1 MDYQGIQSLL
11 GWRALGVQL
20 SPPAALPP
28 SESAKMSLSDLDV
41 QVFPQITWALSICTA
56 SWGLL
61 QGGQGHQHM
70 QAWECLQSSLGCWPE
85 PAGGQCRHI
94 CRCEYLY

>member
-1 MDYQGIQSLL
+1 MDYQGIQNLL

-20 SPPAALPP
+20 SSPAPLPP

-41 QVFPQITWALSICTA
+41 QVFPQITWALSTCTA

-61 QGGQGHQHM
+61 QGEQGPS
-70 QAWECLQSSLGCWPE
+70 AYASLGMPPE
-85 PAGGQCRHI
+85 QPGMLA
-94 CRCEYLY
+94 